1 VPLPVPAA
9 PPQDVSPQTLVRN
22 LIRLL
27 AWRLGVIVFLVA
39 VAANVAVEQLF
50 KTHSLLGILVAGL
63 LASILCLPL
72 LVTDVIRPA
81 MAVIQKQADSRG
93 EAAFRAVLQA
103 VRDAVSLVDVSGR
116 IVFAN
121 RAAEQLRE
129 FPSGGLA
136 GLRVQML
143 APPDVAD
150 IINADIA
157 AYLAGETTCLLNQ
170 GPREV
175 MATRADG
182 TPLPIEISWN
192 SLPPTGGHGAPQF
205 VSVLRDIT
213 ARKRTEAALRESEAL
228 FRTLAD
234 TAPVMMWMG
243 DPTGALTFVNKGWLA
258 FRGRSLQQELN
269 FGWTEGV
276 HPEDYSPLLESIAA
290 AVREEKPYDGECR
303 MRRHDGEYRWLLSR
317 GIPRHDVDGALA
329 GYIGICVDV
338 TLRRQAEEALRASER
353 HFRELLEG
361 LPVAVRIVQDEKV
374 VFANQADAALHG
386 WARPEEEIG
395 LMATEQV
402 APEEVARLREY
413 TRRRAAGEP
422 APRRYEARRRRRDGS
437 EVLAESEVERTLF
450 DGRPANLI
458 VIRDLTDRKRVELY
472 EKLLPVCCVCGK
484 IRNDD
489 GVQQG
494 NGIWQRPDQYLA
506 LHSDAEFSHTFCPQC
521 FVEYRRQNQLTR

>member
-1 VPLPVPAA
+1 VPLPVPAT
-9 PPQDVSPQTLVRN
+9 PPQDVSPQTLVSN
-22 LIRLL
+22 LTRLL

-39 VAANVAVEQLF
+39 VAANLAVEQLF
-50 KTHSLLGILVAGL
+50 KAHSLLGILVAGL

-81 MAVIQKQADSRG
+81 MAVIQNQVNSRG

-103 VRDAVSLVDVSGR
+103 VRDGVSLIDVTGR
-116 IVFAN
+116 IIFSN
-121 RAAEQLRE
+121 RAAEQLGGYA
-129 FPSGGLA
+129 PGGLLGRRIQA
-136 GLRVQML
+136 L
-143 APPDVAD
+143 ASPDIAE
-150 IINADIA
+150 IQNADIA
-157 AYLAGETTCLLNQ
+157 AFLAGEATSFLNQ
-170 GPREV
+170 GPREIIGK
-175 MATRADG
+175 RADG
-182 TPLPIEISWN
+182 SPLPLEISWN
-192 SLPPTGGHGAPQF
+192 SLPSTGGQGSAQF

-213 ARKRTEAALRESEAL
+213 ARKRTEAALRESEAM

-234 TAPVMMWMG
+234 TAPVMIWMG

-258 FRGRSLQQELN
+258 FRGRSLQQELH
-269 FGWTEGV
+269 FGWTEGL

-290 AVREEKPYDGECR
+290 AVREEKSYDGECR

-317 GIPRHDVDGALA
+317 AIPRHDIDGALA

-338 TLRRQAEEALRASER
+338 TLRKQAEDALRASER

-386 WARPEEEIG
+386 YSRPEEEIG
-395 LMATEQV
+395 RSAADQV
-402 APEEVARLREY
+402 APEEVARIREY
-413 TRRRAAGEP
+413 GRRRAAGEP

-437 EVLAESEVERTLF
+437 ELLAESEVERTLF
-450 DGRPANLI
+450 DGRPANLL

-506 LHSDAEFSHTFCPQC
+506 LHSDAEFSHTFCPVC
-521 FVEYRRQNQLTR
+521 FLEYRRQNQVAR